1 MNLNS
6 MNLNSIFL
14 LCIFVLFLAGCPNS
28 DSGKN
33 KDAGITKRNSSPQG
47 DEKPTVDQRIQ
58 STVLQ
63 EAFRKTTTQL
73 MASKQPTAN
82 QEQLASEAIQFADNA
97 ILEFRKINPDF
108 LMVSEQ
114 TEKKLMAGKI
124 SVGTTQRIK
133 GSRNV
138 FQQYGIE
145 MPELIDYLL
154 QQHDNESLSPAQ
166 TELLAQTI
174 STSAKK
180 LMKSLQK

>member
-1 MNLNS
+1 

-14 LCIFVLFLAGCPNS
+14 LSIFLLFLAGCPNS

-33 KDAGITKRNSSPQG
+33 KDADITKRNSSPQG
-47 DEKPTVDQRIQ
+47 DEKPKVDQRIQ

-63 EAFRKTTTQL
+63 EAFRKTITQL

-124 SVGTTQRIK
+124 SAGTTQRIK

-166 TELLAQTI
+166 TELLAQAI